1 MNVADRYL
9 LLFGPYRTPALQ
21 RGDRSICHYRDSDVV
36 VTGWT
41 EARLPWP
48 RCQALGSKG
57 GSGLLVDDELARAI
71 RHESAVAIQ
80 HWWGVNGVTVA
91 RWRKSLGVRRA
102 DPEGSRRLIQS
113 ASDAGAAAVRC
124 KRLTP
129 QESERRRQTAI
140 VLNLKQYLRPG
151 YHGPWW
157 TTQQLQLL
165 GIAPD
170 EAVAA
175 QIGRTPNAIRIMRA
189 QLSIPRFALGSSNAK
204 SQREVEEGSAG

>member
-1 MNVADRYL
+1 MDVTNRYL
-9 LLFGPYRTPALQ
+9 LLFGPYCAPPLQ
-21 RGDRSICHYRDSDVV
+21 RGDRSICHYRDGDVV
-36 VTGWT
+36 ITGWT

-57 GSGLLVDDELARAI
+57 GSGILVDDELARAI

-91 RWRKSLGVRRA
+91 RWRKSFGVGRA

-113 ASDAGAAAVRC
+113 ASEAGAAATRG

-140 VLNLKQYLRPG
+140 ALNLKQYLWVG
-151 YHGPWW
+151 YHGPRW

-165 GIAPD
+165 GTDTD

-175 QIGRTPNAIRIMRA
+175 QIGRTPNAVRIMRH
-189 QLSIPRFALGSSNAK
+189 QLNIPRFASGSPSAK
-204 SQREVEEGSAG
+204 DQIEA